1 VGILAY
7 SLLNCAKAC
16 ANYNMDYGQDICQGA
31 VFTSN
36 LTWALPTIYANCFL
50 KNNRAGSITGGPDT
64 FAALTLLEKS
74 S

>member
-7 SLLNCAKAC
+7 SLLNCAQAC

-31 VFTSN
+31 VFVSN

-50 KNNRAGSITGGPDT
+50 KNNTAGSITGDPNT